1 MLKARGFVSWRNRMH
16 YHDPN
21 EPVYMI
27 SVAAQLTGLHP
38 QTVRL
43 YERLGLVSPQRIN
56 NKNRLYCQADI
67 ERLLQI
73 RRFTQDMG
81 VNLAGVENILDLLE
95 KMDKLTQEM
104 EDLRRETRSFFS
116 SEPFPDGDN

>member
-1 MLKARGFVSWRNRMH
+1 MQ

-43 YERLGLVSPQRIN
+43 YERLGLVAPQRIN

-81 VNLAGVENILDLLE
+81 VNLAGVEIILDLLE
-95 KMDKLTQEM
+95 KMEKMSEEM
-104 EDLRRETRSFFS
+104 EDLRREATDAFRQAESRLEQDS
-116 SEPFPDGDN
+116 RRVPVRQEYP

>member
-1 MLKARGFVSWRNRMH
+1 MH

-43 YERLGLVSPQRIN
+43 YERLGLVSPQRVN

-73 RRFTQDMG
+73 RRFKQDMG
-81 VNLAGVENILDLLE
+81 VNLAGVEVILDLLE
-95 KMDKLTQEM
+95 KMDRMQQEM
-104 EDLRRETRSFFS
+104 EDLRQHAESVFRADHF
-116 SEPFPDGDN
+116 EPENDRRLPVPLPSPRI